1 MSDRTGSQIDHLNL
15 AVPDLRAANRFYRPV
30 LATLDI
36 HPVLDIPATP
46 TDPAMTGYGWPE
58 AKPFLWFIDNGT
70 VGTNMHLALTAPDR
84 DHVHTFYESALE
96 HGAHPLHPPRTRP
109 EYHEHYYGAFV
120 LDCRDAGK
128 TAQRLWPSLHDP
140 PCCPG
145 PCNVRARPAAK
156 SDGYGM
162 FSRVRLGRLR
172 GRRPPTAGW
181 RWLGPSQRASG
192 DGSRVHPTA
201 RQGCGGPPS
210 TRNRSATAP

>member
-120 LDCRDAGK
+120 LDPHDINLEAVCHTHRTCRTCPQAVGK
-128 TAQRLWPSLHDP
+128 GLARSQSRWDRQQTSLDVMLKIT
-140 PCCPG
+140 C
-145 PCNVRARPAAK
+145 A
-156 SDGYGM
+156 Y
-162 FSRVRLGRLR
+162 
-172 GRRPPTAGW
+172 
-181 RWLGPSQRASG
+181 
-192 DGSRVHPTA
+192 
-201 RQGCGGPPS
+201 
-210 TRNRSATAP
+210 